1 MRMFDMSIFAVWERV
16 GLGELM
22 NGIVTK
28 ITTEGNNLSRRS
40 TFIEQ
45 ASGAQSAPNPPMPVS
60 IIDGVQCEL
69 VRDFARLQELSAQG
83 DRLYGLSG

>member
-1 MRMFDMSIFAVWERV
+1 MFGMSIFAVWERV

-22 NGIVTK
+22 NGIIKKLLEKKT
-28 ITTEGNNLSRRS
+28 ILSRRS

-45 ASGAQSAPNPPMPVS
+45 ASGARSAPNPPMPVS

-69 VRDFARLQELSAQG
+69 VRDFAHLQELSAQG